1 MTEDQNIE
9 LQNAIDHEQA
19 QEAKEQEFRNTI
31 HLATRVSPEV
41 GAQLMAI
48 SKKYGT
54 SIFHILRM
62 FADCLIR
69 LSDDRHN
76 LTPELMRI
84 IRQFENIPGWSK
96 SICLADDGQEFGII
110 EAIYVLRAKGKEGS
124 RLVHVERP
132 MMEGDDKWKATYN
145 VQQILERFIEVM
157 NPSLYRHL
165 RLLAVDLGTKS
176 MLDTIQRIADEFME
190 NPDEVELRLQ
200 FESNDWHKGAQ
211 MHDDVRYKRPYS
223 HDRDYIERQQT
234 MSFEEE
240 DN

>member
-9 LQNAIDHEQA
+9 LQQAIDQEQA
-19 QEAKEQEFRNTI
+19 QETKEQEFRNSI
-31 HLATRVSPEV
+31 HLTTRVPPEV

-76 LTPELMRI
+76 LTPELMRV

-96 SICLADDGQEFGII
+96 SICLADAGQEFGIV
-110 EAIYVLRAKGKEGS
+110 EAIYIMRAPGKEGC
-124 RLVHVERP
+124 RLCWVERP
-132 MMEGDDKWKATYN
+132 MLEGDDKWNTTKNIQT
-145 VQQILERFIEVM
+145 ILEKFLEAM

-165 RLLAVDLGTKS
+165 RLLAVELGTES
-176 MLDTIQRIADEFME
+176 MLDTIQRIADEYME

-200 FESNDWHKGAQ
+200 FEGNDWHKGAQ
-211 MHDDVRYKRPYS
+211 MTDRTRYKRPYT
-223 HDRDYIERQQT
+223 HGMDYMEKQ
-234 MSFEEE
+234 MGLFDDEE
-240 DN
+240 

>member
-1 MTEDQNIE
+1 MQ
-9 LQNAIDHEQA
+9 
-19 QEAKEQEFRNTI
+19 FS
-31 HLATRVSPEV
+31 TRVTPEI
-41 GAQLMAI
+41 GAQML
-48 SKKYGT
+48 
-54 SIFHILRM
+54 SICKQFGFSVFFCLQKLVEVMVRM
-62 FADCLIR
+62 K
-69 LSDDRHN
+69 DDQHN

-110 EAIYVLRAKGKEGS
+110 EAIYVLRAKGKEGN

-132 MMEGDDKWKATYN
+132 MMEGDDKWRATYN

-165 RLLAVDLGTKS
+165 RLLAVDLGTQS
-176 MLDTIQRIADEFME
+176 MLDTIQRIADEFAE

-211 MHDDVRYKRPYS
+211 IHDDVRYKRPYS
-223 HDRDYIERQQT
+223 HGMDYIERQQKL
-234 MSFEEE
+234 FNEE
-240 DN
+240 DTI